1 MKLKE
6 KCLQQGQSVWHSMLV
21 MNCIFHLS
29 SNCAAFIMFL
39 SRFKVRK
46 EQFVDSVTGL
56 LRRLKT
62 TVIKVMASGIEDGRT
77 FTPNTPLKSPC
88 VQKLGLNESQFV
100 TATNY
105 NNSIHFAQNMSKK
118 EGNLWQ
124 FQIIEV
130 KIMLLF
136 SILQWKLFDLA
147 IRVDSSWHKPSCL
160 THLDSTFL

>member
-1 MKLKE
+1 
-6 KCLQQGQSVWHSMLV
+6 MLV

-105 NNSIHFAQNMSKK
+105 NNSIHFAQNVEKR
-118 EGNLWQ
+118 G
-124 FQIIEV
+124 
-130 KIMLLF
+130 
-136 SILQWKLFDLA
+136 
-147 IRVDSSWHKPSCL
+147 KPFVW
-160 THLDSTFL
+160 TFVWTAVGTNHPA

>member
-6 KCLQQGQSVWHSMLV
+6 KCLQQGQSVWNPMLV
-21 MNCIFHLS
+21 MNCIFHRTIYLS

-77 FTPNTPLKSPC
+77 FTQNTPLKSPC

-100 TATNY
+100 KATNY
-105 NNSIHFAQNMSKK
+105 NNSIHFAQNMSKNV
-118 EGNLWQ
+118 GNLWQ
-124 FQIIEV
+124 FKIIEV

-136 SILQWKLFDLA
+136 SILQWK
-147 IRVDSSWHKPSCL
+147 PSIWPFL
-160 THLDSTFL
+160 WTFVWTAVGTNHPA